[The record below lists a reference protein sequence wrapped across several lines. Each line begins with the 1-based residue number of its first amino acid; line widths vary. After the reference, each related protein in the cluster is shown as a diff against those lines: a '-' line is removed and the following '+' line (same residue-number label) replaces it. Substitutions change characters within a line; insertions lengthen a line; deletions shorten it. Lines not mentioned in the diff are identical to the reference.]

1 MSGTEINE
9 KLPFFPL
16 WGGWSKKTKQTLCTQ
31 LRLQDFHETY
41 FNDMIEMGFLKES
54 NQLLLIKNSLIK

>member
-1 MSGTEINE
+1 MKSS
-9 KLPFFPL
+9 LFFL
-16 WGGWSKKTKQTLCTQ
+16 SEADEAKKKKQTLCTQ
-31 LRLQDFHETY
+31 RRLQDFHETY

>member
-31 LRLQDFHETY
+31 QRLQDFHETY
-41 FNDMIEMGFLKES
+41 FNDMIEMGF
-54 NQLLLIKNSLIK
+54 

>member
-1 MSGTEINE
+1 MSGTEN
-9 KLPFFPL
+9 KWKAPFFSSL
-16 WGGWSKKTKQTLCTQ
+16 RWMKQKKKQTLCTQ
-31 LRLQDFHETY
+31 RQLQDFHETH